1 MVLISRFVPSLT
13 APTVETTLAFANLNF
28 AFSLGGSK
36 GISWSGNSC
45 PAIVANPPRLGLR
58 ISPRGNFGALFAQ
71 VVPSIPKLEEE
82 YGKRVSEIAGSS
94 DINPQ
99 GLRSDGIFA
108 DYIGADG
115 TPIWATATSGSPTIS
130 VHLLACMLARV
141 WSAPE
146 AISIWS
152 ELVAERKRALG
163 TVNHAEPLGYGD
175 LLASHVQMSRE
186 QLAEWENRAR
196 VWLRRADQA
205 KKIEQTQVKL
215 ILDNITVCVNARS
228 TTTYASTIDAWRF
241 CFGGNGPSGKWGISK
256 CQSMMEDSCSLSL
269 VGICILILLLSVT
282 NSFPNTFTFS
292 PKTLPLAPMK
302 YVLSSTAVSI
312 LASCQ
317 YFNRTPSRRYYG
329 DPVQAHVT
337 LSEAATRVTMDE
349 FGEFD
354 VLVLGTIISGWGA
367 GGRNSVE
374 AVRMVITL
382 HKVVQA
388 QRYPKWLDI
397 VASAACMLVEAK
409 GVERAVLLKLIN
421 LARRRG
427 SSFLCD
433 PNSHPNP
440 LFSLVQF
447 EVFLPLLMDDEDRID
462 ILREYA
468 PAFFPEA
475 RADEGIIRYRF
486 KGFLNQQQQE
496 EEEEEGGGEREEG
509 EKTKLSL
516 PLTIKCGQVPQK
528 THHRW
533 VDERLQANIF
543 RDSRIT
549 NDKYNQTD
557 LVLLSMSANRRQRVG
572 RNTSP
577 GDNGN
582 DSAPK
587 TLTYHHF
594 VGDPNSASLFVISN
608 LYEAYKQASS
618 GPLWSRKPNL
628 LRFDDISRILERGR
642 VDRKKLAQQLYP
654 AKINYQL
661 DSPKVVIGTIVEKNQ
676 RAKNYDDYFT
686 SLKCGRG

>member
-58 ISPRGNFGALFAQ
+58 ISPRGNFGAPFAQ

-115 TPIWATATSGSPTIS
+115 TPIWAAATSGSPTIS
-130 VHLLACMLARV
+130 VHLLTCMLARV

-186 QLAEWENRAR
+186 QLAEWDNRAR

-215 ILDNITVCVNARS
+215 ILDNITVCVNARPP
-228 TTTYASTIDAWRF
+228 TTYASTIDAWRF
-241 CFGGNGPSGKWGISK
+241 CFGGNGPS
-256 CQSMMEDSCSLSL
+256 
-269 VGICILILLLSVT
+269 
-282 NSFPNTFTFS
+282 
-292 PKTLPLAPMK
+292 APMK
-302 YVLSSTAVSI
+302 
-312 LASCQ
+312 
-317 YFNRTPSRRYYG
+317 YYG

-354 VLVLGTIISGWGA
+354 VLVLGTIIAGWGA

-509 EKTKLSL
+509 EKTKLCE
-516 PLTIKCGQVPQK
+516 PLVK
-528 THHRW
+528 
-533 VDERLQANIF
+533 
-543 RDSRIT
+543 
-549 NDKYNQTD
+549 
-557 LVLLSMSANRRQRVG
+557 
-572 RNTSP
+572 
-577 GDNGN
+577 
-582 DSAPK
+582 
-587 TLTYHHF
+587 
-594 VGDPNSASLFVISN
+594 
-608 LYEAYKQASS
+608 
-618 GPLWSRKPNL
+618 
-628 LRFDDISRILERGR
+628 
-642 VDRKKLAQQLYP
+642 
-654 AKINYQL
+654 
-661 DSPKVVIGTIVEKNQ
+661 
-676 RAKNYDDYFT
+676 
-686 SLKCGRG
+686 